1 MSEVRRELTRFQREY
16 FENRDKATMRRAPG
30 PYVLRHVEEMERA
43 LALKPGE
50 GILEVGCGQGRYL
63 IPLLERGLDVEGF
76 DLSPVLLERLRKSA
90 GDLGPSLKLVSGDLV
105 EPCLEREG
113 AYDAVIGFF
122 VLHHLHD
129 VPACLRNLA
138 RWVKP
143 GGRVGFLEPNPMNP
157 LFHVQILLT
166 PGMSYRG
173 ERSIMKMKA
182 KVVLETLAES
192 GMVGTRLERLGFFPP
207 FLANRTPM
215 KSIERALEAFPPWR
229 GLLPFQL
236 FLAERPK

>member
-1 MSEVRRELTRFQREY
+1 MSEERRELARFQREY

-30 PYVLRHVEEMERA
+30 PYVLRHVEEMECA

-63 IPLLERGLDVEGF
+63 IPLIERGLDVEGF
-76 DLSPVLLERLRKSA
+76 DLSSVLLERLRKSA
-90 GDLGPSLKLVSGDLV
+90 GDLGPGLRLVSGDLV
-105 EPCLEREG
+105 EPCPEREG

-182 KVVLETLAES
+182 EVVLGTLAES
-192 GMVGTRLERLGFFPP
+192 GMVGTRLERFGFFPP

-215 KSIERALEAFPPWR
+215 KSIERALEAFSPWR